1 MLFSMLLLRA
11 PLSIEAKGKKG
22 YQQAIRKEAK
32 ARYIDEPLDSENL
45 YVRIVWF
52 ARKKGVGPDV
62 DNIFKRILDALE
74 KIVYS
79 KDRQIRQCLATR
91 IDIEKE
97 YTLSVR
103 HIPDDLYERL
113 VNLLGAWNSD
123 ILFFEVGQ
131 LPSQQAIFGPIDG
144 DEQ

>member
-1 MLFSMLLLRA
+1 MLFSMLLLRT
-11 PLSIEAKGKKG
+11 PISIEAKGKKE
-22 YQQAIRKEAK
+22 YQQSIRKEAK
-32 ARYIDEPLDSENL
+32 ARYTDEPLDSNNL

-52 ARKKGVGPDV
+52 ARKKGGPDI

-74 KIVYS
+74 DTVYW

-91 IDIEKE
+91 IDIEEE

-123 ILFFEVGQ
+123 ILFLEVGQ
-131 LPSQQAIFGPIDG
+131 LTSQQAIFGPIDG
-144 DEQ
+144 GVQ

>member
-1 MLFSMLLLRA
+1 M
-11 PLSIEAKGKKG
+11 
-22 YQQAIRKEAK
+22 
-32 ARYIDEPLDSENL
+32 
-45 YVRIVWF
+45 WF
-52 ARKKGVGPDV
+52 ARKKGGPDI

-74 KIVYS
+74 ETVYW

-91 IDIEKE
+91 IDIDKE